1 MVSDPIKYFLSLLSI
16 KSLVFEAARLNRVR
30 LFFLFFWLENDQK
43 LNSDEANN
51 FENNINFTMINWI
64 EEKICLL
71 EFGWVRFHCWIPR
84 ETKATETKGHSPNWI
99 LFALWSCKT
108 RWKTS
113 SDFSRQCCER
123 SFLIKIN
130 YWQRGGG
137 RGKFT
142 SYQSWKER
150 RHVGRLKHA
159 MYSFAFCRI
168 PK

>member
-1 MVSDPIKYFLSLLSI
+1 MVSDTIKYFLSLLSI
-16 KSLVFEAARLNRVR
+16 KSLVFEAACLNRVR

-51 FENNINFTMINWI
+51 FENNINFTIINWI

-71 EFGWVRFHCWIPR
+71 EFGWVRFHCWKPR

-113 SDFSRQCCER
+113 TKVIRIFQGSVAREV
-123 SFLIKIN
+123 FLIKIN
-130 YWQRGGG
+130 YWQRVGG
-137 RGKFT
+137 RGKF
-142 SYQSWKER
+142 Y
-150 RHVGRLKHA
+150 
-159 MYSFAFCRI
+159 
-168 PK
+168 